1 MVILSPSRQ
10 NSSGSDLSWVESLS
24 APAGLFLYGLPQ
36 DLCSVFYLELL
47 SFGWLHCI
55 LIFSCQLI
63 HRQHSPSTVCTLWGE
78 EMGIHGVLSVVLIN
92 ALQPH
97 LLCQAVCLALLDG
110 TWASGSELPLPKHL
124 NSLTLQTGMAACKLF
139 PVHDPWPLEAGLEVR
154 LGCHKEAQ
162 KENRGSCTKWH

>member
-1 MVILSPSRQ
+1 MVILSPSCQ
-10 NSSGSDLSWVESLS
+10 NSSGSDLSWVEWLS

-36 DLCSVFYLELL
+36 DLWCVFYLELL

-78 EMGIHGVLSVVLIN
+78 KMGIHGVLSVVLIN

-97 LLCQAVCLALLDG
+97 LLWWQTQRAWRCSMEPEPVG
-110 TWASGSELPLPKHL
+110 L
-124 NSLTLQTGMAACKLF
+124 NSHSPNQDGCMQTVPCARSLTPRGR
-139 PVHDPWPLEAGLEVR
+139 AGSATR
-154 LGCHKEAQ
+154 LPQ
-162 KENRGSCTKWH
+162 GSTKGKQRELH